1 MEPVIIGQIGGNHR
15 LSDMKEENNTHRKW
29 SADSRPTTMFPAD
42 LAYCQRQHR
51 GFFSALNWLTPD
63 RRHRRRWPGLGSVL
77 AACVLASCVGVALG
91 QEAPADSAD
100 PHLDVRDTL
109 EAPDRAAKQLV
120 VGPGQFGGPPR
131 RLHLP
136 GNGNDNIKSKLQ
148 NGPLTLHNG
157 RLRPVATI
165 ERVDK
170 DVQLEFD
177 SASSDSNRN
186 FPIRRGGPPMTKTRP
201 SRPGPGN
208 LRKPLPGPR
217 RPSFFPQNNVPFS
230 YNAKPVPEVYI
241 NDFSDTN
248 DFREF
253 QQRPSERPGVDLAGD
268 SAAAASEVFHDWSTK
283 VSQSKNGQQ
292 KVNLDTKYFSITY
305 PDDKLQVSTTSD
317 PGLSYIAG
325 KPGLVLRK
333 VKGRKKTSTVATVT
347 ESLGPGVDAVDRI
360 DIDTVASLQESET
373 KIVDLCQDEALEC
386 DTETGM
392 NVTEVEEQPDTKA
405 GSILPTYD
413 QLLKHFKKEFW
424 VIPVLAAAGIMVLI
438 LVIFEIFLLSKT
450 INKSPSR
457 RHLFLGQMLLLGLLA
472 CAAMATLVTL
482 RPTPL
487 TCAALRLGTG
497 LAYSLVYST
506 LLVKLVFLISLNSGV
521 YLPATYQSLL
531 LCFALLIQLVIGVQ
545 WLVTSPPDVVERPV
559 DSAEDTDT
567 MVFTC
572 ATQFKQQ
579 LLGLLYVVFLIIVVV
594 ILAFKSRGVRE
605 NYREAMYVG
614 LTIGF
619 TVSIWV
625 IWVVAGLIVPHP
637 YQDVSIACGLIA
649 CTAITFVIMFMPKGR
664 QLSAMGREG
673 VYAEDRTDVYTGDSG
688 TGSTGSSGTPSPS
701 FFPVK
706 PHHKVNHGYHEDK
719 EFKERQRDRERLE
732 TPPLS
737 HRNLQ
742 RKWS

>member
-1 MEPVIIGQIGGNHR
+1 MN
-15 LSDMKEENNTHRKW
+15 DENNTLRKW
-29 SADSRPTTMFPAD
+29 SAGSHPTTMFLAD
-42 LAYCQRQHR
+42 LAYCQRQQGG
-51 GFFSALNWLTPD
+51 GFFSARNWFTPD
-63 RRHRRRWPGLGSVL
+63 RRLRRRWPGLGAVL
-77 AACVLASCVGVALG
+77 TVCVIASCVTVARG
-91 QEAPADSAD
+91 QEAPAD
-100 PHLDVRDTL
+100 PHHDVQDAKTDLDDTL
-109 EAPDRAAKQLV
+109 ESPDRAAKQLV
-120 VGPGQFGGPPR
+120 VGAGQFGPPR

-136 GNGNDNIKSKLQ
+136 GNGNDNLKSKLQ

-177 SASSDSNRN
+177 QASSNANRN
-186 FPIRRGGPPMTKTRP
+186 FPIRRGGPPLTKTRP

-253 QQRPSERPGVDLAGD
+253 QQSPGEALAGD
-268 SAAAASEVFHDWSTK
+268 SAASASEVFNDWSTK

-305 PDDKLQVSTTSD
+305 PDDKQQVSTTSN

-347 ESLGPGVDAVDRI
+347 ESLGQGVDAVDRI

-373 KIVDLCQDEALEC
+373 KIVDLCQDKALEC
-386 DTETGM
+386 ATETGM
-392 NVTEVEEQPDTKA
+392 NVTEVEEEPNTKASA

-545 WLVTSPPDVVERPV
+545 WLVTSPPDVVERAG
-559 DSAEDTDT
+559 DSGEEAET

-572 ATQFKQQ
+572 ATQFRQQ

-625 IWVVAGLIVPHP
+625 IWIVAGLIVPHP

-706 PHHKVNHGYHEDK
+706 PHHKVNHNHGYHDDTK

-732 TPPLS
+732 TPPMS

-742 RKWS
+742 RKWRLLEPHSQQ

>member
-1 MEPVIIGQIGGNHR
+1 M
-15 LSDMKEENNTHRKW
+15 L
-29 SADSRPTTMFPAD
+29 PAD
-42 LAYCQRQHR
+42 LAYCQRLHR
-51 GFFSALNWLTPD
+51 GFLSPAD
-63 RRHRRRWPGLGSVL
+63 RRHRGRWLGLGAVL
-77 AACVLASCVGVALG
+77 VLASCVAVARG
-91 QEAPADSAD
+91 QEAPAAGHPDFRYTETQD
-100 PHLDVRDTL
+100 M
-109 EAPDRAAKQLV
+109 DRAAKQLV
-120 VGPGQFGGPPR
+120 VGPGQFGGPTR

-136 GNGNDNIKSKLQ
+136 GNGNDNLKSKLQ

-177 SASSDSNRN
+177 PASSNSNRN

-208 LRKPLPGPR
+208 LRKPLPGPS

-230 YNAKPVPEVYI
+230 YNAKPVPEVYL

-253 QQRPSERPGVDLAGD
+253 QKRPQEGPGLDMGD
-268 SAAAASEVFHDWSTK
+268 SAAAASEVLHDWSTK

-305 PDDKLQVSTTSD
+305 PDDKALMSTTSD

-347 ESLGPGVDAVDRI
+347 ESLGPELDSVDRI

-373 KIVDLCQDEALEC
+373 KIVDLCQDRGLEC
-386 DTETGM
+386 DDESGM
-392 NVTEVEEQPDTKA
+392 NVTQVVEDPDTKAAA

-438 LVIFEIFLLSKT
+438 IVIFEIFLLSKT
-450 INKSPSR
+450 VNKSPSR

-482 RPTPL
+482 RPSPL

-545 WLVTSPPDVVERPV
+545 WLVTSPPAVVERPMDNEGDV
-559 DSAEDTDT
+559 ET

-625 IWVVAGLIVPHP
+625 IWIVAGLIVPPP
-637 YQDVSIACGLIA
+637 YQDVSIACGLIS

-706 PHHKVNHGYHEDK
+706 PHHKVNHGFHDDTK

-732 TPPLS
+732 TPPVS
-737 HRNLQ
+737 HSSRNLQ
-742 RKWS
+742 RKFR

>member
-1 MEPVIIGQIGGNHR
+1 
-15 LSDMKEENNTHRKW
+15 
-29 SADSRPTTMFPAD
+29 
-42 LAYCQRQHR
+42 
-51 GFFSALNWLTPD
+51 
-63 RRHRRRWPGLGSVL
+63 
-77 AACVLASCVGVALG
+77 
-91 QEAPADSAD
+91 
-100 PHLDVRDTL
+100 
-109 EAPDRAAKQLV
+109 
-120 VGPGQFGGPPR
+120 
-131 RLHLP
+131 
-136 GNGNDNIKSKLQ
+136 
-148 NGPLTLHNG
+148 
-157 RLRPVATI
+157 
-165 ERVDK
+165 
-170 DVQLEFD
+170 
-177 SASSDSNRN
+177 
-186 FPIRRGGPPMTKTRP
+186 MTKARP
-201 SRPGPGN
+201 PRPGPGN
-208 LRKPLPGPR
+208 QRKPLPGPR

-253 QQRPSERPGVDLAGD
+253 QQRPSERPGLDLALD
-268 SAAAASEVFHDWSTK
+268 SAAAASEVFNDWSTK

-305 PDDKLQVSTTSD
+305 PDDKLQMSTTSD
-317 PGLSYIAG
+317 PGLSYIPG

-347 ESLGPGVDAVDRI
+347 ESLGPGLDAVDRI

-386 DTETGM
+386 DTQPGM
-392 NVTEVEEQPDTKA
+392 NVTEVEEADTKA

-424 VIPVLAAAGIMVLI
+424 VIPVLAAAGLMVLI

-450 INKSPSR
+450 VNKSPSR

-559 DSAEDTDT
+559 DKFEDAET

-742 RKWS
+742 RKWR